1 MDGDPTATNESLITK
16 ARNLTTK
23 SASSPIIKAL
33 TTKYTSTRK
42 INNTTSTIYN
52 MTTMSSIVSKKQST
66 SSSLSSTPTTPTTPK
81 KTSIT
86 TPPIPPYMIVSYLID
101 QFNHY
106 RNVDLLSR
114 IKVCDPNLKLHDM
127 CEIYSFDNH
136 TYSLIRELPVEFP
149 SLKNVYDALIDR
161 VVVQKLGKICST
173 GQWCLENLTQSDIY
187 LTVQV
192 IRQRGRSFCSMEKCS
207 HRLAAHVTSCPAIS
221 PKVSS

>member
-1 MDGDPTATNESLITK
+1 ML
-16 ARNLTTK
+16 
-23 SASSPIIKAL
+23 
-33 TTKYTSTRK
+33 
-42 INNTTSTIYN
+42 
-52 MTTMSSIVSKKQST
+52 VSF
-66 SSSLSSTPTTPTTPK
+66 L
-81 KTSIT
+81 
-86 TPPIPPYMIVSYLID
+86 VD

-161 VVVQKLGKICST
+161 IVVQKLSKFCST
-173 GQWCLENLTQSDIY
+173 GQWCLENLTQSDIH
-187 LTVQV
+187 LTLQV

-207 HRLAAHVTSCPAIS
+207 HRLAAHVTSCPSIS
-221 PKVSS
+221 PKVNHHSKNGEILFVFFNI